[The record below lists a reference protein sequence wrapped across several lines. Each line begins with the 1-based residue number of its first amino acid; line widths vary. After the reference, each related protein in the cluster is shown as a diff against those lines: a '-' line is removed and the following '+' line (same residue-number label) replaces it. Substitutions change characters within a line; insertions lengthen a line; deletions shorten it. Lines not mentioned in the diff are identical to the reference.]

1 MSTYCCGLHAVCER
15 GLAKA
20 PLPAEA
26 YYEDEELDR
35 FRGRPADGYAG
46 AEVEEFREV
55 LYTMRPGEVSGW
67 LRGLQLREV
76 ELPVELRDEAC
87 MIVGESE

>member
-15 GLAKA
+15 GLEKA

-35 FRGRPADGYAG
+35 YRGRAAEAYAV
-46 AEVEEFREV
+46 EEIEEFREV
-55 LYTMRPGEVSGW
+55 LYTMRADEVAGW
-67 LRGLQLREV
+67 LQALQLREI

-87 MIVGESE
+87 MMVADGS